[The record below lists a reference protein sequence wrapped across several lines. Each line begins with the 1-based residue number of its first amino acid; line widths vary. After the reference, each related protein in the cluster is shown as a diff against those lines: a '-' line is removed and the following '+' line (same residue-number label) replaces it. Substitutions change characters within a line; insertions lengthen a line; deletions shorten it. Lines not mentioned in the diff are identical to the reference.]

1 MPERLDDFDEARHA
15 GRGVEVTD
23 VRLHRADPAAPLAC
37 GRLKRLFQR
46 TELDGIAD

>member
-23 VRLHRADPAAPLAC
+23 VRLHRADPQL
-37 GRLKRLFQR
+37 RLRV
-46 TELDGIAD
+46 TD